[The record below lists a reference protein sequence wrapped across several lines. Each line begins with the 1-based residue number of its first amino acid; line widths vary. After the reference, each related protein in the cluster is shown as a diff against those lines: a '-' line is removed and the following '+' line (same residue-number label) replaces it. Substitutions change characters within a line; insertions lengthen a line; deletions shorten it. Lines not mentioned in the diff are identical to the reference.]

1 MLFRRTATAFL
12 SLPRPAVFALRVRVV
27 ECISVVVH
35 CKSIHSFSF
44 LQIFCNYFW
53 EKILVFS
60 YCADILHIND
70 KKIFSKKL
78 LFYT

>member
-12 SLPRPAVFALRVRVV
+12 SLPRPAVFALCVRAI

-44 LQIFCNYFW
+44 LQIF
-53 EKILVFS
+53 LQ
-60 YCADILHIND
+60 L
-70 KKIFSKKL
+70 IFEFRPRATRATHVL
-78 LFYT
+78 